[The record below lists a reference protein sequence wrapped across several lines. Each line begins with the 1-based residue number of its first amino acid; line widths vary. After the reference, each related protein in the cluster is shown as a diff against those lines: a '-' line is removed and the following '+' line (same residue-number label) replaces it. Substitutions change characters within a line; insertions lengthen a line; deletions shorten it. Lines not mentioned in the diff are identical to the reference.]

1 MLHDVR
7 LLLWLRIRHA
17 RTMFSRLM
25 HMAGTDPVADG
36 GAGERAYQ
44 LYIAAFVAV
53 ALVLL
58 WAALLDGIAST
69 FALLGIGAAVSVF
82 RAGLLAM
89 AAVFVATGVNGLRRS
104 PLTCSHPDIAYVFA
118 SGMGM
123 PSVAFAALAV
133 RVLGSGLGGGLLGY
147 ALGVGLA
154 SASLAV
160 APLAMALVGGI
171 GTAAA
176 AGGGWLVGAVRLAGK
191 RTRGSVVRAGAGFV
205 LFALV
210 VVALS
215 VTADPLAVLV
225 GSGFA
230 MAMLAEAAAAIA
242 CIVAATLCARS
253 FDRAIVIE
261 ENELFA
267 DMQPFGTFSPIDPN
281 TIRDYRRRKK
291 IALRRPRFRLP
302 AGSGR
307 AALTARAALSLVR
320 QYDGLPVLAMQGF
333 VAAPLGVF
341 ALSGAGGLIALL
353 FWIQA
358 LLMFSQGIREET
370 RAFGDDVRVRLVRD
384 RLPFNALELLVF
396 DTLPSF
402 AIVAAISTGAI
413 VLFAPYMQVPVLWA
427 VVLGLALNAAYVLAR
442 GFDAI
447 RFPLTGRTIDYE
459 VGALALVSCLGIV
472 ASFSGPTWWLVLA
485 AGALGTLFAAIVRYG
500 TERV

>member
-1 MLHDVR
+1 MLHDMR

-17 RTMFSRLM
+17 RTTLSRIM

-44 LYIAAFVAV
+44 LYIAVFIAI

-58 WAALLDGIAST
+58 WAALLDTIAST
-69 FALLGIGAAVSVF
+69 FALLGIEAAVSAF
-82 RAGLLAM
+82 HAGLLAM
-89 AAVFVATGVNGLRRS
+89 AAVFVATGASGLRRS

-118 SGMGM
+118 SGMNM
-123 PSVAFAALAV
+123 PSVAFVALAV
-133 RVLGSGLGGGLLGY
+133 RVLGSGIVGGLLGY

-160 APLAMALVGGI
+160 EPVAMALVGGL

-191 RTRGSVVRAGAGFV
+191 RARGSVAWAGAV
-205 LFALV
+205 LV
-210 VVALS
+210 VLALAAVALS
-215 VTADPLAVLV
+215 VTADPLTVLA

-230 MAMLAEAAAAIA
+230 LAMFAEAAVTIA
-242 CIVAATLCARS
+242 CVVAATLCART
-253 FDRAIVIE
+253 FDRAIIIE
-261 ENELFA
+261 ENALFA
-267 DMQPFGTFSPIDPN
+267 DMQPFGAFSPIDPN
-281 TIRDYRRRKK
+281 TIREYRRRKK

-307 AALTARAALSLVR
+307 AVLTARAALSLVR
-320 QYDGLPVLAMQGF
+320 QYDGLPVLVMQGL
-333 VAAPLGVF
+333 VAAPLGVY

-370 RAFGDDVRVRLVRD
+370 RAFGDDIRVRLVRD

-402 AIVAAISTGAI
+402 ALVAAISTGAI
-413 VLFAPYMQVPVLWA
+413 VLFAPYMQVSVLWA
-427 VVLGLALNAAYVLAR
+427 VVLGLVLSASYVLAR

-447 RFPLTGRTIDYE
+447 RLPLTGRTIDYE

-485 AGALGTLFAAIVRYG
+485 ASALGALFAAIVRYG
-500 TERV
+500 TERA